1 MEKQEFSKILKE
13 QREQAGLSVQ
23 EVVNRLSIYGY
34 SIKSKT
40 IYGYESGHRTPDAD
54 VFVALCDIY
63 GTKNALEAYGYRKI
77 SGKNESPL
85 NEELIS
91 LLNQMN
97 AEGKK
102 KALDYVKDLVDTG
115 KYKKDLSE
123 QRVI

>member
-1 MEKQEFSKILKE
+1 MEKQEFSKKLKE

-23 EVVNRLSIYGY
+23 EVVDKLTAYGY
-34 SIKSKT
+34 SIKAKT

-54 VFVALCDIY
+54 VFIALCDIY
-63 GTKNALEAYGYRKI
+63 GTKNTLEAYGYREI
-77 SGKNESPL
+77 SGKKENPL
-85 NEELIS
+85 SDELIS
-91 LLNQMN
+91 LINQMN
-97 AEGKK
+97 AEGRN